1 MLKNLL
7 HDGAPMK
14 QGIVV
19 RSVIRTLA
27 ELGDAITLAPERHRA
42 ASLEGA
48 GREKGGVSLG
58 TLVTLRNERVS
69 GDALGGAI
77 VFDTTHAKD
86 GVLDVAAALRMTDVP
101 SSAKKR
107 VRPGDLLVSR
117 LRPYLRQIAFA
128 HPAAMAA
135 CGDRVVACSTE
146 FYVLAPTLAPILA
159 PSLAPSLARNSAG
172 AASDAASLAYLVPW
186 LLAAPAQAILAAGQE
201 GGHHPRV
208 PRETLLAM
216 RVPKGIVARRSA
228 VSRDV
233 EAALNA
239 LYFASDAYARLLAR
253 C

>member
-1 MLKNLL
+1 
-7 HDGAPMK
+7 MK
-14 QGIVV
+14 QSVVV

-48 GREKGGVSLG
+48 GREKGGASLG
-58 TLVTLRNERVS
+58 TLVALRNERVS
-69 GDALGGAI
+69 GDALEDAI
-77 VFDTTHAKD
+77 VFDTTHVKD
-86 GVLDVAAALRMTDVP
+86 GVLDVAAALRMTAAP

-146 FYVLAPTLAPILA
+146 FYVLAPID
-159 PSLAPSLARNSAG
+159 AG
-172 AASDAASLAYLVPW
+172 VPSDAASLAYLVPW

-228 VSRDV
+228 VSADV
-233 EAALNA
+233 EAALKA